1 MVKSKLCK
9 KFSTGMTLRCEIA
22 TVSPRRSNAKKRVP
36 QDLHVVV
43 NLHMQVLTFVYFKL
57 SHIRP

>member
-36 QDLHVVV
+36 QELHVVM